1 VQGLERELL
10 DLRLSVQG
18 DLCGPS
24 LLHLAQLSLLSEG
37 ESVLQGDTGG
47 DTDVRGTVFVGQF
60 LAESSEVGSEVDLRG
75 VGELLLSIG
84 TFRRI
89 CAKTTVS
96 EGALE

>member
-1 VQGLERELL
+1 MGK
-10 DLRLSVQG
+10 
-18 DLCGPS
+18 
-24 LLHLAQLSLLSEG
+24 
-37 ESVLQGDTGG
+37 TY
-47 DTDVRGTVFVGQF
+47 
-60 LAESSEVGSEVDLRG
+60 EVDLRG